1 VIREAAVSQVMSQGI
16 GPLAVFDENALRELA
31 PHGAVRSFPKNAV
44 IITEGDETDS
54 LYVVLSGRV
63 KVFVS
68 DEEGKEMVLS
78 TAREG
83 NYFGEM
89 VLDGGPRSASVMALE
104 PCRCYVIPMSDIEG
118 LLERNPLFARHLIRL
133 LIAKTRSL
141 VKQVRDLALKDVYGR
156 FAKFID
162 ESAVEQDG
170 ARVVPDRLTQQDIAE
185 RIGGSREMVNRI
197 VKDLI
202 AGGYISV
209 DAKQIKVHK
218 RLPAHW

>member
-1 VIREAAVSQVMSQGI
+1 MSQAVSMGI
-16 GPLAVFDENALRELA
+16 GPLAALDEKALHELA
-31 PHGAVRSFPKNAV
+31 PHGGVRSFPKNAV
-44 IITEGDETDS
+44 IINEGDETDS
-54 LYVVLSGRV
+54 LYVLLAGRI

-68 DEEGKEMVLS
+68 DEDGKEVVLS
-78 TAREG
+78 TMREG
-83 NYFGEM
+83 SYFGEL

-104 PCRCYVIPMSDIEG
+104 PCRCFVIPINDIHG
-118 LLERNPLFARHLIRL
+118 LLERNPLFARHLIHM

-156 FAKFID
+156 FAKFVD

-170 ARVVPDRLTQQDIAE
+170 ARVVPERLTQQDIAA

-197 VKDLI
+197 VKDLT